1 MTKDGKDV
9 VFIWVPG
16 HAGIRGS
23 SAADS
28 SAKDALD
35 GDISVELVPF
45 SDLKSCANKCILQ
58 PWQSEWG
65 EFPDNNLHKIVQV
78 FVLRQ
83 TEKKRL

>member
-1 MTKDGKDV
+1 MNLSKDGRDI

-16 HAGIRGS
+16 IRGN

-28 SAKDALD
+28 AALD
-35 GDISVELVPF
+35 GDVSVELVPF

-78 FVLRQ
+78 FVLRL